1 MTPEK
6 KTEVLNKYR
15 RFMIDV
21 GKVNEK
27 MNRIGAYLTNSAP
40 PHIPESIDD
49 LIANQVFAM
58 IRMKKEIDKMLSMIN
73 TNEVHYDN

>member
-27 MNRIGAYLTNSAP
+27 MNRAGAYLTNSAP